1 MLLLLRGK
9 GGLRGAYGTIR
20 QMLEEE
26 VKEVKGDPQETG
38 RQIFFKIQISSDII
52 DFLHT
57 RYRCDDMCICMYM
70 YVYGVIWEW
79 IEYRHFKT
87 TCQKMGISLNNP

>member
-20 QMLEEE
+20 QMLEE

-38 RQIFFKIQISSDII
+38 PQIFFKIQRSSDII
-52 DFLHT
+52 EFLHSHT
-57 RYRCDDMCICMYM
+57 RYIGVIIYVSVCICMCM
-70 YVYGVIWEW
+70 ESSGSE
-79 IEYRHFKT
+79 
-87 TCQKMGISLNNP
+87 